1 MRRARGFTLI
11 EVMVSLA
18 ILMVV
23 SVAVWRT
30 MTLTF
35 DTRERVGAINDRYQ
49 EGRQV
54 MSRLGREVRMAFL
67 RQPVPQN
74 MREQTEPNVVTHFKG
89 EEDEVH
95 FATTAHMRLH
105 ADAKE
110 SDQAE
115 VAYFLKSG
123 DNRKYRGKT
132 LYRRESKRLDDK
144 PERGGTVWPVVEGV
158 KEFKIEYWDDR
169 KEIGERAWTRS
180 WDSEDDPA
188 NPVLPSRV
196 RITLVLENLAGE
208 RELQPLRFVTSAA
221 PKIRRPIS
229 PVAAQ

>member
-1 MRRARGFTLI
+1 MRSRGFTLI
-11 EVMVSLA
+11 EVMVSMA

-30 MTLTF
+30 MSLSF
-35 DTRERVGAINDRYQ
+35 ETRERVGAINERYQ
-49 EGRQV
+49 EGRQI
-54 MSRLGREVRMAFL
+54 MNRISREIRMAFL

-74 MREQTEPNVVTHFKG
+74 MREQTEPNVITQFKG

-95 FATTAHMRLH
+95 FATTAHLRLQ

-123 DNRKYRGKT
+123 DSRKYRGKT
-132 LYRRESKRLDDK
+132 LYRRESKRLDEK

-169 KEIGERAWTRS
+169 KEIGERAWTRT
-180 WDSEDDPA
+180 WDSDDDPA

-196 RITLVLENLAGE
+196 RITLVLENLKGD
-208 RELQPLRFVTSAA
+208 RELQPLRFVTEAA